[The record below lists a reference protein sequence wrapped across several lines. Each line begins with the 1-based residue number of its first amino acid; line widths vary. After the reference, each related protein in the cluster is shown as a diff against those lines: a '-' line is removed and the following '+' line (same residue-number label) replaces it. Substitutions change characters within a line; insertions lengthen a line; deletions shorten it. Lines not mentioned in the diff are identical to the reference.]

1 MNVALV
7 APGSARCSTSVERRV
22 AELARGLARYGTE
35 VEVVTQGP
43 GLRLV
48 EVSERDG
55 VVTRRFPE
63 TGRGLNFATTPGL
76 WEHIRQGVGR
86 WDVVHLHAAR
96 GPFAVATGGVP
107 SHRLI
112 FTPHAPIQ
120 RLLRW
125 PYAPVIRAIV
135 DRAAW
140 IVPLSIAQA
149 DLIRDL
155 FPHAAH
161 RVQTMPVTVDA
172 GAIQAA
178 RPLEYPGTLVLAGG
192 PLGRS
197 TERVIA
203 AMASLDER
211 FRLVILGGG
220 VAARRLQRYAGDLGL
235 SRRVDFIGAVFPP
248 LHYRWLRTARVF
260 VTLTEGEPSGSE
272 LLEALTAGASAV
284 ASDVPVHREA
294 AALAG
299 DAGLTFVAPEC
310 SPLEL
315 ADAIAAVAEPDVRRP
330 ARLGVPC
337 SEAVA
342 ESMLALYRSLSGPG
356 AVELQLSMN
365 GNGHRP
371 IPHR

>member
-1 MNVALV
+1 MKVALV
-7 APGSARCSTSVERRV
+7 APGTAGCSTSVERRV
-22 AELARGLARYGTE
+22 AELARGLARYATE

-43 GLRLV
+43 GRRFV

-55 VVTRRFPE
+55 VVTRRFPS
-63 TGRGLNFATTPGL
+63 TGRGLNFATAPGL

-96 GPFAVATGGVP
+96 GSLAVATEGVP

-112 FTPHAPIQ
+112 FTPQAPIQ
-120 RLLRW
+120 RLLRG
-125 PYAPVIRAIV
+125 PYAPVIRAVV

-172 GAIQAA
+172 AAIQAA
-178 RPLEYPGTLVLAGG
+178 RPLQYPGTLVLAGG
-192 PLGRS
+192 PLGRR

-203 AMASLDER
+203 AMASLDEQ
-211 FRLVILGGG
+211 FRLAILGGG
-220 VAARRLQRYAGDLGL
+220 SSARRLQRYAADLGL
-235 SRRVDFIGAVFPP
+235 SGRVDFIGGGFPS
-248 LHYRWLRTARVF
+248 LHYRWLRTARVL
-260 VTLTEGEPSGSE
+260 VTLSEREPSGSD
-272 LLEALTAGASAV
+272 LLEALIAGAAAV

-299 DAGLTFVAPEC
+299 DAGLRFVAPEC

-315 ADAIAAVAEPDVRRP
+315 ADAIRAVSKLHVQRP
-330 ARLGVPC
+330 TRLGVPC
-337 SEAVA
+337 GEAVA
-342 ESMLALYRSLSGPG
+342 ESMLALYRSLPEPG
-356 AVELQLSMN
+356 AVEAQP
-365 GNGHRP
+365 R
-371 IPHR
+371 